1 MYHLVQEE
9 WTMNQLQ
16 VVAERTARAAPG
28 AVWSLVSDVT
38 RYPEWGPWSAA
49 GYRRQGEDSPR
60 GPGAVQWLRS
70 ERRYFLRHPVSVE
83 QILEAEEDRRLT
95 YTVIGG
101 IPLRNYRAEVTLTP
115 AGDDTR
121 IRWAA
126 RWDATVPGR
135 LASRGLRKLYPQI
148 VVDLATAAEHA
159 EPAGPDGR

>member
-1 MYHLVQEE
+1 
-9 WTMNQLQ
+9 
-16 VVAERTARAAPG
+16 VV
-28 AVWSLVSDVT
+28 
-38 RYPEWGPWSAA
+38 
-49 GYRRQGEDSPR
+49 
-60 GPGAVQWLRS
+60 RS

-115 AGDDTR
+115 VGDGTR

-126 RWDATVPGR
+126 RWDATLPGR

-148 VVDLATAAEHA
+148 VVDLAAAAEHLGR
-159 EPAGPDGR
+159 PAPADRA